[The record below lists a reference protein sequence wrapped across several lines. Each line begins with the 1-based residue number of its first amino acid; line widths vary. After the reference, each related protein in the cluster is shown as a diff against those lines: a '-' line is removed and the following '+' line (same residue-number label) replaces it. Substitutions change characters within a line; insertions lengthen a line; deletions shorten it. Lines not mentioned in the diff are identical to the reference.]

1 MRNIR
6 VLTSI
11 LILVTCTSVF
21 AQPKKIP
28 GYYINL
34 QGDSIRGYFTSY
46 SQWNRNPSL
55 TEFSITGTDN
65 RMILTPDNTQ
75 KFIVEG
81 HDEYLGYKGQRLLNP
96 IEDALLDNQESYGS
110 LNDSTQMIQT
120 FLRLAKRTAE
130 AELYVLNDGK
140 RFNLFY
146 RLPGQSPVELR
157 YKKALI
163 KNRVNEMAEYRQQL
177 DQLFSPIIEQK
188 NLSRKLQKLAYKESD
203 MVTFLESLFP
213 GEKQV
218 QQKVRKRT
226 EWFGSAGISMNNL
239 RMHMGKNVV
248 VVPKEYGLSY
258 SPLLSAG
265 AMIPLRRNFGKYF
278 IHPKLS
284 LFRYKHSGEEP
295 GSSFRNAVTYQAD
308 LVALLGMNAGI
319 NLMNRPDYRLFLSAG
334 VGSFLQASPKEIKK
348 RFYYDTRIPDEKE
361 ENKLPTTAFVME
373 TSAGILLKKKIV
385 ITATYIFPTSI
396 ATYTFYNPKL
406 SSAQL
411 QVGYKLSTK

>member
-55 TEFSITGTDN
+55 TEFSITGTEN

-177 DQLFSPIIEQK
+177 DQLFSAIIEQK

-203 MVTFLESLFP
+203 MVTFLESLFI

-226 EWFGSAGISMNNL
+226 EWF
-239 RMHMGKNVV
+239 
-248 VVPKEYGLSY
+248 
-258 SPLLSAG
+258 
-265 AMIPLRRNFGKYF
+265 
-278 IHPKLS
+278 
-284 LFRYKHSGEEP
+284 
-295 GSSFRNAVTYQAD
+295 
-308 LVALLGMNAGI
+308 
-319 NLMNRPDYRLFLSAG
+319 
-334 VGSFLQASPKEIKK
+334 
-348 RFYYDTRIPDEKE
+348 
-361 ENKLPTTAFVME
+361 
-373 TSAGILLKKKIV
+373 
-385 ITATYIFPTSI
+385 
-396 ATYTFYNPKL
+396 
-406 SSAQL
+406 
-411 QVGYKLSTK
+411 